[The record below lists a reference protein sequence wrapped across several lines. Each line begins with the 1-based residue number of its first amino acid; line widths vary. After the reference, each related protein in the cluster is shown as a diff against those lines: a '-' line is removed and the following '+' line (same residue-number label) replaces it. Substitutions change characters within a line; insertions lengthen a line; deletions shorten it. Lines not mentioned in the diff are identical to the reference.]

1 MKRSLTLKF
10 TLVIPILF
18 CASTVFSQTTSQSQ
32 AASQPPPQPVVQ
44 SQTQSSVP
52 ADCSELPAL
61 KQHMA
66 ADEKRLQDWPEL
78 MRYRDANS
86 RLAPPSKDEQRVVF
100 LGDSITDLWSYPQSG
115 GFFPGKP
122 YVNRGIGGQTTPQML
137 IRYRPDVIAL
147 QPKVVVILAGTNDI
161 AGNTGPMPLSAIED
175 NFATMVELARTH
187 KIRVV
192 LSSILPVSDYGHSHE
207 GAALVQT
214 ERRPPQKIL
223 ELNEWLK
230 KYAAENNC
238 VYLDYFSHVVD
249 EHGMLKRELS
259 EDGLHPNAQGYS
271 IMAPLAEQAIQA
283 ALRKH

>member
-1 MKRSLTLKF
+1 MKHSFSLRFIMVAPML
-10 TLVIPILF
+10 L
-18 CASTVFSQTTSQSQ
+18 CASAVFSQVASQSQ
-32 AASQPPPQPVVQ
+32 AASQPPSQSATQ
-44 SQTQSSVP
+44 SQTQPSASS
-52 ADCSELPAL
+52 DCSELPAI
-61 KQHMA
+61 KQHLA

-78 MRYRDANS
+78 MRYRDANPK
-86 RLAPPSKDEQRVVF
+86 LAPPAKEEQRVVF

-137 IRYRPDVIAL
+137 VRFRPDVIAL

-175 NFATMVELARTH
+175 NLATMVELARTH

-192 LSSILPVSDYGHSHE
+192 VSSVLPVSDYGHNHE
-207 GAALVQT
+207 DAPLVQT
-214 ERRPPQKIL
+214 ERRPPQQIL

-230 KYAAENNC
+230 KYSAENDC
-238 VYLDYFSHVVD
+238 VYLDYFSHVAD

-259 EDGLHPNAQGYS
+259 DDGLHPNAQGYA
-271 IMAPLAEQAIQA
+271 IMAPLAEKAIQA
-283 ALRKH
+283 ALRK